1 MERRQHGGAGYVG
14 KFNGVEPRK
23 EVAEQKCSRH
33 KAPEIVP
40 AAHVFQFFS
49 LFIIYQYWHEEEG
62 QRDSQP
68 PKSRDHRRR
77 FHQGAQYSRC
87 GGVDL
92 SIGTGLVCYSL
103 VGGYL
108 IVHKGMPTIVGILAA
123 IILGMLIGVL
133 NGVLVAIMDL
143 PAFLA
148 TLCTCM
154 ITRGLGSIIVGGFG
168 ISWPAAAAPGGWFRS
183 IFKIQSGG
191 QNIPI
196 GFLWVILL
204 VVVMTFVLNHTRIG
218 RYTLAIGSN
227 KEATRLSG
235 VNVRF
240 YHIAAY
246 VICGFFAGLASIA
259 YSAIFATVQPGS
271 GAGFELEA
279 IGGAIIGGVSMTG
292 GVGSITGTLFGVFVI
307 CLLKTG
313 LPFIGLT
320 ANWQQIITGFVL
332 IAAVLVD
339 ILKRKAG
346 KE

>member
-1 MERRQHGGAGYVG
+1 MANKTTQTAGTKRSTIDRLGGQ
-14 KFNGVEPRK
+14 KF
-23 EVAEQKCSRH
+23 
-33 KAPEIVP
+33 IVLLVVI
-40 AAHVFQFFS
+40 ALFIFFS
-49 LFIIYQYWHEEEG
+49 VMSPNFRKYTTFVNILDFSYYITLMAIG
-62 QRDSQP
+62 VAFP
-68 PKSRDHRRR
+68 LMT
-77 FHQGAQYSRC
+77 

-108 IVHKGMPTIVGILAA
+108 IVYQGWPTWA
-123 IILGMLIGVL
+123 GMLVSVLMGCAVGVL
-133 NGVLVAIMDL
+133 NGCLVALMDL
-143 PAFLA
+143 PPFLA

-168 ISWPAAAAPGGWFRS
+168 ISWPAAAAEGGWFRS
-183 IFKIQSGG
+183 IFKIQVNGT
-191 QNIPI
+191 NIPI
-196 GFLWVILL
+196 GFIWIILL
-204 VVVMTFVLNHTRIG
+204 VILMTFVLNHTKIG

-235 VNVRF
+235 VNVKF
-240 YHIAAY
+240 YHIFAY
-246 VICGFFAGLASIA
+246 VISGFFAGLAAIS

-279 IGGAIIGGVSMTG
+279 IGGAIIGGGSMSG
-292 GVGSITGTLFGVFVI
+292 GAGSITGTLAGVFVI
-307 CLLKTG
+307 CMLKTG

-339 ILKRKAG
+339 ILKRKNE
-346 KE
+346 KM